1 VKLFSNP
8 DLVNRQM
15 LEDMLKYKRLE
26 GVEALRLLVS
36 GLFKDGSQQ
45 LDLRGVVQDGQQPV
59 LLIWGSD
66 DAIIPVNHS
75 VGLNAQVEVLPG
87 QAHMVQM
94 EAAEQVNPLILKF
107 VQQH

>member
-1 VKLFSNP
+1 
-8 DLVNRQM
+8 
-15 LEDMLKYKRLE
+15 MLKYKRLE
-26 GVEALRLLVS
+26 GVDAALRLLVS
-36 GLFKDGSQQ
+36 GLFKDGRQQ
-45 LDLRGVVQDGQQPV
+45 LDLRSVVQDGRLPV

-75 VGLNAQVEVLPG
+75 AGLKAQVKVLPG

-94 EAAEQVNPLILKF
+94 EAAEQVNRLILDF

>member
-1 VKLFSNP
+1 
-8 DLVNRQM
+8 
-15 LEDMLKYKRLE
+15 
-26 GVEALRLLVS
+26 
-36 GLFKDGSQQ
+36 
-45 LDLRGVVQDGQQPV
+45 V

-75 VGLNAQVEVLPG
+75 AGLKAQVEVLPG

-94 EAAEQVNPLILKF
+94 EAAEQVNRLILDF